1 MTAGGGA
8 GSMSASLGVGRGG
21 VHAVGQTRQGNQ
33 QQSRTQV
40 VSHCHP
46 DGKVQQHIGQ
56 AQGQLDQQQRAQ
68 QGGHAAS
75 SGKARPP
82 PQQGTEGAYCYQSQQ
97 GTQPVAIVNGHP
109 SLVVE
114 PAAEMAGTRPVK
126 QVEPLGQIHGG
137 QPPALAS
144 GQIGTG
150 HGGIV
155 GRGPPSQ
162 GNLNKGHQQS

>member
-21 VHAVGQTRQGNQ
+21 VYAVGQTRQGNQ

-126 QVEPLGQIHGG
+126 QVEPLGQI
-137 QPPALAS
+137 QDRKS
-144 GQIGTG
+144 T
-150 HGGIV
+150 
-155 GRGPPSQ
+155 R
-162 GNLNKGHQQS
+162 LNSSHVAISYAVFCLKKKK